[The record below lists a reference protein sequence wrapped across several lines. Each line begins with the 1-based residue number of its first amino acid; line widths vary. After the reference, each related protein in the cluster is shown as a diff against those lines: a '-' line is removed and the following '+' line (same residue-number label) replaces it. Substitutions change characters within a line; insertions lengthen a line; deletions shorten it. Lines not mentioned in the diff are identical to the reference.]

1 MWHRRRQSKTRKSL
15 RSAGGPSQ
23 LQVCVGVGHS
33 CLTTAGTTPAH
44 VGTAANA
51 LVLAHQPLIALIS
64 VCRSSPSGG
73 TISACFKILDI
84 LESQMTRAQ
93 HSVASPRVVC
103 IEDFR
108 PIARQR
114 VPKSVF
120 DYLDGGAEGEV
131 TLRENCRVFNDV
143 TFRARH
149 AVAVPGCDLHTRV
162 LGFDLSLP
170 FLLAPVGYS
179 RLMHPGGEVAAARA
193 AGKAGTGYILS
204 TISGHKLEDVKAG
217 SSGPVFYQL
226 YLMGGRGAAEAVIE
240 RARVAG
246 FSALVVTIDTPVSG
260 IRERDY
266 RNGMKELI
274 SGGLLEKIPY
284 IPQILARPGWLLE
297 YLLDGGLPGL
307 PNVVIPG
314 KGPMPLVDINAAL
327 AESTPTWADLRWIR
341 EIWKGPIVIKGV
353 LTADDARRA
362 VDEGVAAISVSN
374 HGGRQLDGLPAS
386 LRALPEVVNAV
397 QGRIEVLMDG
407 GIRRGTDIAKAL
419 CMGARAVLCGRAYA
433 YGLAA
438 AGEAG
443 VERAIQI
450 LRADLERTLRLLGC
464 PSVTALD
471 RSYVNVPKS
480 WEAS

>member
-1 MWHRRRQSKTRKSL
+1 M
-15 RSAGGPSQ
+15 
-23 LQVCVGVGHS
+23 
-33 CLTTAGTTPAH
+33 TTAA
-44 VGTAANA
+44 
-51 LVLAHQPLIALIS
+51 
-64 VCRSSPSGG
+64 R
-73 TISACFKILDI
+73 
-84 LESQMTRAQ
+84 
-93 HSVASPRVVC
+93 SVASPRVVS

-114 VPKSVF
+114 IPQSVF

-131 TLRENCRVFNDV
+131 TLRENCRIFNDV
-143 TFRARH
+143 TFRPRH
-149 AVAVPGCDLHTRV
+149 AVAIGDCSLGTTV
-162 LGFDLSLP
+162 LGHKLSLP

-193 AGKAGTGYILS
+193 AGRAGTAYILS

-226 YLMGGRGAAEAVIE
+226 YLMGGRGAAEGAIE

-274 SGGLLEKIPY
+274 SGGVLEKIPY
-284 IPQILARPGWLLE
+284 LPQLLSRPGWLVG
-297 YLLDGGLPGL
+297 YLRDGGLPGL
-307 PNVVIPG
+307 PNVIIPG

-374 HGGRQLDGLPAS
+374 HGGRQLDGVPAS
-386 LRALPEVVNAV
+386 LRALPEVVEAV
-397 QGRIEVLMDG
+397 QGRIEIFMDG
-407 GIRRGTDIAKAL
+407 GIRRGTDIVKAL
-419 CMGARAVLCGRAYA
+419 CLGAKAVLCGRAYA

-443 VERAIQI
+443 VDRAIQI
-450 LRADLERTLRLLGC
+450 LRTDLERTLRLLGC
-464 PSVTALD
+464 PSVAALD
-471 RSYVNVPKS
+471 RSYVNVPKN